1 MKIQYY
7 FIMSIWLLLTIVMI
21 LFLYYEFQ
29 GQPNYANICTA
40 LCTYGLVITAIYGF
54 YSNKEAIR
62 MQTSTDFCMK
72 IYDVLQSEEYVKRE
86 CLIWER
92 LESRENEVCSIDE
105 IKDVQLREAVEK
117 YCEVLNGIGVFIV
130 EHMIKP
136 DIVVAYIGA
145 NTLHTFLLIKP
156 YLEKYRQKRYNILA
170 ESLPY
175 KEKKYIKDAQLL
187 VFAHFELL
195 AMEISRQAPHLIRKY
210 GKLLHKDPVN
220 KRIISW

>member
-1 MKIQYY
+1 MI
-7 FIMSIWLLLTIVMI
+7 INRHSIILITAWILLTIAVFI
-21 LFLYYEFQ
+21 FLVVEFFNT
-29 GQPNYANICTA
+29 PNYANICTA

-72 IYDVLQSEEYVKRE
+72 IYNILQSKEYVERE

-92 LESRENEVCSIDE
+92 LENEEYEVCSIDE
-105 IKDVQLREAVEK
+105 IKDVELREAVEK

-130 EHMIKP
+130 EHMIRP

-156 YLEKYRQKRYNILA
+156 YLEKYRQKRYNIIA
-170 ESLPY
+170 ESLPS

-195 AMEISRQAPHLIRKY
+195 AMEIYRQAPHLIRKY
-210 GKLLHKDPVN
+210 QRLLDKA
-220 KRIISW
+220 RLCEAY